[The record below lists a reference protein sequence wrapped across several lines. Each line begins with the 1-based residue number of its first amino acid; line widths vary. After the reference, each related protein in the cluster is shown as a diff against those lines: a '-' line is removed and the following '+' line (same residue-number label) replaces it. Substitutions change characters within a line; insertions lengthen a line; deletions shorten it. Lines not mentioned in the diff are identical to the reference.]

1 MQIQTARD
9 VAAKIEQDPQFE
21 AAVKAN
27 PAEAI
32 RAVAEPLP
40 NTMVYQIVVGSLGLV
55 VILTIGGG
63 IYLAAI
69 GKSLPDGIVALAA
82 AGVGAL
88 AGLLAPSPTR

>member
-1 MQIQTARD
+1 MQIQSARD

-40 NTMVYQIVVGSLGLV
+40 NTKVYQIIVGSLGGV

-63 IYLAAI
+63 IYLAAVS
-69 GKSLPDGIVALAA
+69 KELPDGIIALAA
-82 AGVGAL
+82 AAVGAL
-88 AGLLAPSPTR
+88 AGLLAPTPTK